1 MKVKRPNTEA
11 VLAGLK
17 DFQLRTVDYVFQR
30 LYVDQPQA
38 KRFLIADEV
47 GLGKTLVARGLIA
60 KTIDRLWSTV
70 KRIDI
75 VYICSNAEIARQNIN
90 RLNVTG
96 GEDFVLPSRITLL
109 PIHLKNLNQN
119 RINFISFTPGTS
131 FELPNKLG
139 KSEERVLLYWLLQS
153 AWGLRGNGPLNV
165 LQGTS
170 TTEIFRRQVKS
181 FRRNHEIDESLA
193 GDFAGAL
200 ERRIQEERERGER
213 DIRERFADLC
223 VRFGRTRKHIPP
235 ADRHDRLATIG
246 ELRGLLASTCLI
258 ALEPDLIILDEFQ
271 RFKHLLDG
279 SDEASHLARGLFDY
293 GEARVLLLSA
303 TPYKMYTLPHEAAT
317 DDHYQ
322 DFVRTARF
330 LFNDAAEADR
340 FQELLEQYRRELF
353 RLSSGEASRLLT
365 IKRELELALRKV
377 MVRTEKLATSED
389 RDGMLQEVAAKSQ
402 LSSGDLRDYVSLQN
416 IARMLDQPD
425 TLQYWKSAPYLLHFM
440 DGYKLKDTFAL
451 SAQIPER
458 EKQLARALGANGL
471 LLNWRDIEFYRA
483 IDPGNDRLR
492 ALLDDTVGKG
502 AWQLLW
508 VPPSLPYY
516 QCGPPFAQPGVSQFT
531 KRLIFSSWRVVPRVI
546 AALVSY
552 EAERRAIRSF
562 ETRARNTAESRKRRR
577 PLLRFARTEGRLSG
591 MPVIGLLYPS
601 VTLARECD
609 PLQLQPSSPD
619 HELRALADVFKSIS
633 GRIDQLL
640 AEVVPRNTGKAE
652 DEAWY
657 WAAPILLDLKFDSKA
672 TLQWLSQE
680 NLAEIWS
687 GAADDSDTEEG
698 SLWADHVAHAQR
710 LVKTHDE
717 LGEPPG
723 DLADVLAFLA
733 LGSPAITTLRS
744 LLRVGGGGDKFTSLE
759 IRTSAA
765 TVAWAFRHLF
775 NVPESM
781 SVIRGMSGADKDQ
794 PYWRRVLDYG
804 AKGCLQAVLD
814 EYAHVL
820 KESLG
825 LLDASPESVSQQ
837 IAEAMRRAISLRT
850 STMVV
855 DNISVDSAGKKLKIE
870 RQRLRVHFA
879 ARFGEEK
886 TEGEAQLSR
895 AEQVRES
902 FNSPFWPFVLA
913 TTSVGQ
919 EGLDFHHYCH
929 AVVHWNIPS
938 NPVDLEQRE
947 GRVHRY
953 KGHAVRK
960 NVARGFR
967 SASLSDGNEDP
978 WQAMFEA
985 AKAARPQGTSD
996 IIPFWVYQLEGGA
1009 HIERHVPAL
1018 PFSSEREQ
1026 LSALKRSLVVYR
1038 MVFGQNRQEDL
1049 TNYLVNN
1056 VPASEIKRVSEELRI
1071 TLEPPSG

>member
-1 MKVKRPNTEA
+1 
-11 VLAGLK
+11 
-17 DFQLRTVDYVFQR
+17 
-30 LYVDQPQA
+30 
-38 KRFLIADEV
+38 
-47 GLGKTLVARGLIA
+47 
-60 KTIDRLWSTV
+60 
-70 KRIDI
+70 
-75 VYICSNAEIARQNIN
+75 
-90 RLNVTG
+90 
-96 GEDFVLPSRITLL
+96 
-109 PIHLKNLNQN
+109 
-119 RINFISFTPGTS
+119 
-131 FELPNKLG
+131 
-139 KSEERVLLYWLLQS
+139 
-153 AWGLRGNGPLNV
+153 
-165 LQGTS
+165 
-170 TTEIFRRQVKS
+170 
-181 FRRNHEIDESLA
+181 
-193 GDFAGAL
+193 
-200 ERRIQEERERGER
+200 
-213 DIRERFADLC
+213 
-223 VRFGRTRKHIPP
+223 
-235 ADRHDRLATIG
+235 
-246 ELRGLLASTCLI
+246 
-258 ALEPDLIILDEFQ
+258 
-271 RFKHLLDG
+271 
-279 SDEASHLARGLFDY
+279 
-293 GEARVLLLSA
+293 
-303 TPYKMYTLPHEAAT
+303 
-317 DDHYQ
+317 
-322 DFVRTARF
+322 
-330 LFNDAAEADR
+330 
-340 FQELLEQYRRELF
+340 
-353 RLSSGEASRLLT
+353 
-365 IKRELELALRKV
+365 
-377 MVRTEKLATSED
+377 
-389 RDGMLQEVAAKSQ
+389 
-402 LSSGDLRDYVSLQN
+402 
-416 IARMLDQPD
+416 
-425 TLQYWKSAPYLLHFM
+425 
-440 DGYKLKDTFAL
+440 
-451 SAQIPER
+451 
-458 EKQLARALGANGL
+458 
-471 LLNWRDIEFYRA
+471 
-483 IDPGNDRLR
+483 
-492 ALLDDTVGKG
+492 
-502 AWQLLW
+502 
-508 VPPSLPYY
+508 
-516 QCGPPFAQPGVSQFT
+516 
-531 KRLIFSSWRVVPRVI
+531 
-546 AALVSY
+546 
-552 EAERRAIRSF
+552 
-562 ETRARNTAESRKRRR
+562 
-577 PLLRFARTEGRLSG
+577 
-591 MPVIGLLYPS
+591 MPVLGLLYPS
-601 VTLARECD
+601 LTLARECD
-609 PLQLQPSSPD
+609 PLKLQSSQPD
-619 HELRALADVFKSIS
+619 YDLATLSGVLKSIS

-657 WAAPILLDLKFDSKA
+657 WAAPILLDLKFDGKA
-672 TLQWLSQE
+672 TRQWLSQE

-687 GAADDSDTEEG
+687 GTADDNDMDES
-698 SLWADHVAHAQR
+698 SLWAEHVAQAQR
-710 LVKTHDE
+710 LVKTHGE

-723 DLADVLAFLA
+723 DLSDVLALLA

-744 LLRVGGGGDKFTSLE
+744 LIRVGGGGDKATSLE

-775 NVPESM
+775 NLPESM

-804 AKGCLQAVLD
+804 AKGCLPAVLD

-850 STMVV
+850 STMAV
-855 DNISVDSAGKKLKIE
+855 DNISVDSGGKKLKIE

-967 SASLSDGNEDP
+967 SSSLSDGNEDP
-978 WQAMFEA
+978 WQAMFDA
-985 AKAARPQGTSD
+985 AKAARSQGTSD

-1018 PFSSEREQ
+1018 PLSSEREQ